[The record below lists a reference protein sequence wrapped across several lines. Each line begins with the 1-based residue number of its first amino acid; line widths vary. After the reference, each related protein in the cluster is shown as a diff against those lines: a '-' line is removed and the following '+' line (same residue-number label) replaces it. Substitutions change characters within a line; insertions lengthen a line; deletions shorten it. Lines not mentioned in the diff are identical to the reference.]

1 MVFWGNGAFMGLM
14 DVLFVEYG
22 MKVRG
27 IWGKQRYINDSVGIV
42 VLRGFVVFLCFI
54 FILLFNVIF
63 LLH

>member
-1 MVFWGNGAFMGLM
+1 MGLM

-42 VLRGFVVFLCFI
+42 VLRGFVVFLCFV

-63 LLH
+63 LFH